1 MEKIKYSL
9 LKAIC
14 GMLAIGLAACDF
26 LDKNPL
32 DTIETNQ
39 YFSNANAQAL
49 EQYCNYFYP
58 RLIIGH
64 NDPQSYNFGMM
75 DKDFDA
81 DYLISWNAS
90 TVGFGQQTVPT
101 SAGSSSPWNWAN
113 IRGCND
119 FLVNY
124 EKSPEPVHIKQRYAG
139 EILFFKCMDYFN
151 KVMTYGDVPWY
162 DEPLA
167 PGDEGLYKAR
177 DSRILVMDNVLRDI
191 DQAIAWLPKKSN
203 VARISKDAA
212 IALKA
217 RMCLFEGTFRRYHG
231 IEGDVKFL
239 EAAYE
244 AAGELMKP
252 EYGYSLF
259 KGSKPSK
266 AYYELFVQ
274 TDYKTNPE
282 VILSKEYDPL
292 VGMGSN
298 LTRQIVVGETPIGL
312 TRKAVQNYLCA
323 NTGLPIS
330 LCDCHDT
337 NATLIEELRDRDP
350 RLLQTVPT
358 PEPGEFTYYLEGK
371 RPAIG
376 KIVAGNVGNAATGY
390 SIIKYYKPEEYT
402 ATHHQGSSDAPV
414 FRFAEI
420 LLIRAEAG
428 AELGRD
434 PELDLTVNALRE
446 RVGFNYR
453 LTANPV
459 VDPVLV
465 SEYKNVKGNNATLI
479 REIRRERSIELVGE
493 GYRYYDLMRWAE
505 GHNLAE
511 IRKGIIPNLKIS
523 PDDPLGYT
531 EEEIAQIEAELG
543 FDSNGAIDVYSKRVQ
558 RPAVFEESRHYLQPL
573 PINEISL
580 NPNLTQ
586 NPGWEL

>member
-1 MEKIKYSL
+1 MKKIKYLLLTMGSL
-9 LKAIC
+9 FVT
-14 GMLAIGLAACDF
+14 GLTSCDF
-26 LDKNPL
+26 LNKTPL

-39 YFSNANAQAL
+39 YFINANAQAL

-58 RLIIGH
+58 RLIDGH
-64 NDPQSYNFGMM
+64 GAPQSYSFGMM
-75 DKDFDA
+75 SKDFDA

-90 TVGFGQQTVPT
+90 TIGFGQQTIPT
-101 SAGSSSPWNWAN
+101 TAGSSWNWAN

-119 FLVNY
+119 FLMNY
-124 EKSPEPVHIKQRYAG
+124 EKSPEADYIKQRYAG
-139 EILFFKCMDYFN
+139 EILFFKSMDYFN

-162 DEPLA
+162 DEPLE
-167 PGDEGLYKAR
+167 PGNEALYKPR
-177 DSRILVMDNVLRDI
+177 DSRIVVMDNVLRDI
-191 DQAIAWLPKKSN
+191 DQAIAWLPKKTN

-217 RMCLFEGTFRRYHG
+217 RMCLFEGTFRKYHG

-244 AAGELMKP
+244 AAGELMKS

-266 AYYELFVQ
+266 AYYELFIQ
-274 TDYKTNPE
+274 PDYKTNPE
-282 VILSKEYDPL
+282 IILSKEYDPS

-298 LTRQIVVGETPIGL
+298 LSRQIGLGETPIGL

-330 LCDCHDT
+330 LCNCHDT
-337 NATLIEELRDRDP
+337 NAHLIEDLKDRDP

-358 PEPGEFTYYLEGK
+358 PEAGEFTYYLEGK

-376 KIVAGNVGNAATGY
+376 KIVAGNTGNSATGY
-390 SIIKYYKPEEYT
+390 CIVKFFNQEEFT
-402 ATHHQGSSDAPV
+402 SLHHQGSSDAPI

-428 AELGRD
+428 AELGKN
-434 PELDLTVNALRE
+434 PELDLTINALRE
-446 RVGFNYR
+446 RVGFVHK
-453 LTANPV
+453 LTTSPIA
-459 VDPVLV
+459 DPVLV
-465 SEYKNVKGNNATLI
+465 IEYKNVTGNNASLI

-493 GYRYYDLMRWAE
+493 GHRYYDLMRWAE

-511 IRKGIIPNLKIS
+511 IRKGIIPNLKTS
-523 PDDPLGYT
+523 PDDPTGYT
-531 EEEIAQIEAELG
+531 AEEIAEIEAELG

-558 RPAVFEESRHYLQPL
+558 RPAVFEDPKHYLQPIPL
-573 PINEISL
+573 NEISL

>member
-1 MEKIKYSL
+1 MFVSTFTGCSDY
-9 LKAIC
+9 
-14 GMLAIGLAACDF
+14 

-32 DTIETNQ
+32 DTIEKNQ
-39 YFSNANAQAL
+39 YFNNANAQAL

-58 RLIIGH
+58 QLIKGH
-64 NDPQSYNFGMM
+64 GAPQSYGFGMI
-75 DKDFDA
+75 DEDFKA
-81 DYLISWNAS
+81 DYLISWTANN
-90 TVGFGQQTVPT
+90 VGFGQQTVPT
-101 SAGSSSPWNWAN
+101 SVTTSIPWSEKWEWKN
-113 IRGCND
+113 IRGCNE
-119 FLVNY
+119 FLMNY
-124 EKSPEPVHIKQRYAG
+124 EKSPEMESVKQRYAG
-139 EILFFKCMDYFN
+139 EILFFKSMDYFN
-151 KVMTYGDVPWY
+151 KVATYGDVPWY
-162 DEPLA
+162 EESLL
-167 PGDEGLYKAR
+167 PGDEGLYKPR

-191 DQAIAWLPKKSN
+191 NQAIAWLPKKTN
-203 VARISKDAA
+203 VARVSKDAA

-244 AAGELMKP
+244 AAGELMKL

-259 KGSKPSK
+259 KGSTPQKS
-266 AYYELFVQ
+266 YYELFIQ
-274 TDYKTNPE
+274 GDYKTNPE
-282 VILSKEYDPL
+282 IILSKEYDPQ

-298 LTRQIVVGETPIGL
+298 MSRQIGLGETPIGL

-337 NATLIEELRDRDP
+337 HTTLIEELRNRDP

-358 PEPGEFTYYLEGK
+358 PEQGEFTYYLDGK

-376 KIVAGNVGNAATGY
+376 KIVAGNVANSATGY
-390 SIIKYYKPEEYT
+390 GIVKFFKAEEFT
-402 ATHHQGSSDAPV
+402 ALHHQSSSDAPI

-428 AELGRD
+428 AELGKE
-434 PELDLTVNALRE
+434 PELDVTINALRE
-446 RVGFNYR
+446 RVGFTHK
-453 LTANPV
+453 LTNSPV

-465 SEYKNVKGNNATLI
+465 EEYKNVKGNNPALI

-493 GYRYYDLMRWAE
+493 GYRYLDLMRWGE

-511 IRKGIIPNLKIS
+511 IRKGFIPNLKTS
-523 PDDPLGYT
+523 PDDPTGYT
-531 EEEIAQIEAELG
+531 QEEIDEMEREMG
-543 FDSNGAIDVYSKRVQ
+543 FDENGAIDIYSKRVQ
-558 RPAVFEESRHYLQPL
+558 RPAVFEDPKHYLQPI
-573 PINEISL
+573 PINELSL